1 MQFCGNLPLLYL
13 RADTHHCT
21 SCALLRERDMDKEAE
36 EAQKLELIRSM
47 REKGMTLNEIAES
60 LGYKDHSAVSKLLK
74 RNSN

>member
-1 MQFCGNLPLLYL
+1 MRGCRLSALLL
-13 RADTHHCT
+13 
-21 SCALLRERDMDKEAE
+21 SPFALLRERDMDKESE

-47 REKGMTLNEIAES
+47 REEGMTLKEIAES